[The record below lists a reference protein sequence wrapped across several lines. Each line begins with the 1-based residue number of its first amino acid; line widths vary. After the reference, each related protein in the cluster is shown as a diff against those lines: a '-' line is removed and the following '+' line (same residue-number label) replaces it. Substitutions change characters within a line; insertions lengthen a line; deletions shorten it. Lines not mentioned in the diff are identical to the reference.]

1 MTNSVRVSRN
11 LNEHENEDGVH
22 MTTGPVE
29 YIIVGFPGNK
39 FTGEIAPE
47 LIALVDSGTVRILDL
62 VFIGKDAEGSV
73 VIFEIEELDALAG
86 FAKLDADV
94 GGIISPEDIEYAAAV
109 LEPNS
114 SAALLIWEDVWAAP
128 FAEAVRRSDGVLLE
142 GARIPHELIAPV
154 LADLPSAV

>member
-1 MTNSVRVSRN
+1 
-11 LNEHENEDGVH
+11 

-39 FTGEIAPE
+39 FNGKIAPE
-47 LIALVDSGTVRILDL
+47 LIALVESGTIRILDL
-62 VFIGKDAEGSV
+62 IFITKDADGAVASLEIDEIDASV
-73 VIFEIEELDALAG
+73 G
-86 FAKLDADV
+86 FTGLDADV
-94 GGIISPEDIEYAAAV
+94 GGLISPEDIEFAARS

-128 FAEAVRRSDGVLLE
+128 FADAVRQSGGVLLE
-142 GARIPHELIAPV
+142 GARIPAELITPA

>member
-1 MTNSVRVSRN
+1 
-11 LNEHENEDGVH
+11 

-39 FTGEIAPE
+39 FNGKIAPE
-47 LIALVDSGTVRILDL
+47 LIALVESGTIRILDL
-62 VFIGKDAEGSV
+62 IFIGKDADGAV
-73 VIFEIEELDALAG
+73 VSAEIDELDASVG
-86 FAKLDADV
+86 FTGLDADV
-94 GGIISPEDIEYAAAV
+94 GGLISPDDIEFAARS

-128 FAEAVRRSDGVLLE
+128 FADAVRQSGGVLLE
-142 GARIPHELIAPV
+142 GARIPAELITPA